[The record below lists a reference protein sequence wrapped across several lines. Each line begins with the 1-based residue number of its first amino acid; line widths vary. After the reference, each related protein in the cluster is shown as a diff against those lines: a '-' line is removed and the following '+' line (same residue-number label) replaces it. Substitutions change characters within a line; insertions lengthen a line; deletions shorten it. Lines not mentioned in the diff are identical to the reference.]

1 MAFDSQTKEQRLT
14 KPQLDALERLL
25 RGPENWRGG
34 SNAGGATGRMLK
46 GLMVHGF
53 LRGPPY
59 YVTDQGRAAL
69 AVKNDIVARLK
80 DTLRYGRPSVGE
92 AADLRDAI
100 KEIQKFRRW
109 AREVEALPARK
120 KCLRC
125 GAGPEW
131 QS

>member
-1 MAFDSQTKEQRLT
+1 MSEQLTKDQLLT

-46 GLMVHGF
+46 GLVTRGF

-59 YVTDQGRAAL
+59 YVTRQGRAAL

-80 DTLRYGRPSVGE
+80 YPERVMD
-92 AADLRDAI
+92 
-100 KEIQKFRRW
+100 
-109 AREVEALPARK
+109 EVRQPR
-120 KCLRC
+120 
-125 GAGPEW
+125 G
-131 QS
+131 S